1 MSDID
6 FSKIK
11 IPQPNFDYT
20 NAMIDSIQFCPP
32 LKNDGR
38 GDVFFMVSHSCLS
51 FLNEVKHPGR
61 GWRY

>member
-20 NAMIDSIQFCPP
+20 NAMIDSIQ
-32 LKNDGR
+32 R
-38 GDVFFMVSHSCLS
+38 SQ
-51 FLNEVKHPGR
+51 
-61 GWRY
+61 

>member
-38 GDVFFMVSHSCLS
+38 GDVFFGIT
-51 FLNEVKHPGR
+51 FLPVILER
-61 GWRY
+61 T